1 MNAMNVRNVSFSAHV
16 KLLALVLLTALCYQP
31 VTVRADVDV
40 DEVFKLLPFSADEKQ
55 KILNGEI
62 IKTLPKESAERE
74 LAVGLGFLVKSNP
87 EVIQDYY
94 LHGKLID
101 TPKAVLNHRI
111 IKSES
116 DFKALTLT
124 SGEQGEVQNFL
135 DASPGDKLN
144 LSAKE
149 IAAFKALKEK
159 GLSDT
164 DANNQV
170 LAQIQAMLLA
180 RYQAYKAGGV
190 SAIAPY
196 QREDG
201 KQFKLGAYFQ
211 SITKM
216 TPIMEKLFPKFRKIL
231 LEYPNVKDPA
241 LKEQFFLIKMNVEG
255 RTAFV
260 LTHRS
265 SMEENG
271 AHVIASRHFYA
282 SQSYNGQ
289 QEVGFLVPTNKGT
302 LAVVLARISSEEVA
316 GFGSSTKHFIGKRML
331 SNDMANFYKAI
342 QKKVGK

>member
-1 MNAMNVRNVSFSAHV
+1 MNKMNVRHVSFSEQIKV
-16 KLLALVLLTALCYQP
+16 LVLVLLSVLCYQP
-31 VTVRADVDV
+31 GMVRADTDV
-40 DEVFKLLPFSADEKQ
+40 DEVFKLLPFSAGEKQ
-55 KILNGEI
+55 KILNGEV

-74 LAVGLGFLVKSNP
+74 LAVGLGFLVKNDI
-87 EVIQDYY
+87 ELIQNYY

-116 DFKALTLT
+116 DIKALVLT
-124 SGEQGEVQNFL
+124 PDEQSEIQKFL
-135 DASPGDKLN
+135 DASPGDDLN
-144 LSAKE
+144 LSTEE

-159 GLSDT
+159 GLSAA

-190 SAIAPY
+190 SGIAPY

-241 LKEQFFLIKMNVEG
+241 LKEQFFLIKMKVEG
-255 RTAFV
+255 RTTFV
-260 LTHRS
+260 LTHRLA
-265 SMEENG
+265 MEENG
-271 AHVIASRHFYA
+271 AHAIASRHFYA
-282 SQSYNGQ
+282 NQSYNGQ
-289 QEVGFLVPTNKGT
+289 QELGFLVPTNKGT